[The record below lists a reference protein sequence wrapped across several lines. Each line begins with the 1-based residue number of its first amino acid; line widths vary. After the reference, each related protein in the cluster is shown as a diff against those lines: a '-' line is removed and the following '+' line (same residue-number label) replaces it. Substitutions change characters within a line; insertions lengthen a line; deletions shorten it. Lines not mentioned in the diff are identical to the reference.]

1 MGLDFSKKP
10 WYEMDKY
17 EDSSAVSQ
25 KMRELPAT
33 FLGPKGLA
41 LVKAY
46 RTGET
51 QKGWGLN
58 PPKDS
63 TEGFMPRYERGEFL
77 ERRALHRFEH
87 DNEPFAFVLRA
98 MRMVAVDID
107 GKNGGL
113 EFVKELG
120 LLPPTLAE
128 TSKSGTGYHLFYST
142 PESWDPVVGFA
153 DVSDSIG
160 IVQGVDIRNVGCI
173 YHYPQQR
180 WNDRE
185 VVPVPPGLWNK
196 LTEKLVQRQQAAAQI
211 QSAVEQGDDLEV
223 MMLQDSLVDE
233 LNKPLKSGNRNSH
246 LFAIGNKM
254 RQAQVRDWNV
264 KVHARA
270 LEVGLPVE
278 EADRLV
284 SNIAKQP

>member
-1 MGLDFSKKP
+1 
-10 WYEMDKY
+10 
-17 EDSSAVSQ
+17 
-25 KMRELPAT
+25 
-33 FLGPKGLA
+33 
-41 LVKAY
+41 
-46 RTGET
+46 
-51 QKGWGLN
+51 
-58 PPKDS
+58 
-63 TEGFMPRYERGEFL
+63 MPRYRRTEFA

-87 DNEPFAFVLRA
+87 EGGAFAFVMRA
-98 MRMVAVDID
+98 MKVVAVDID

-120 LLPPTLAE
+120 ILPPTLAE

-142 PESWDPVVGFA
+142 PEEWDDVVGFA

-180 WNDRE
+180 WNDRPI
-185 VVPVPPGLWNK
+185 VPVPEGLWKK
-196 LTEKLVQRQQAAAQI
+196 LTEKLVQRQQAAAAI
-211 QSAVEQGDDLEV
+211 STVLTQGDDLEI
-223 MMLQDSLVDE
+223 MMMQDSLVDE
-233 LNKPLKSGNRNSH
+233 LNKPLKSGNRNSY

-254 RQAQVRDWNV
+254 RQAGVDKWDE

>member
-1 MGLDFSKKP
+1 M
-10 WYEMDKY
+10 
-17 EDSSAVSQ
+17 
-25 KMRELPAT
+25 
-33 FLGPKGLA
+33 
-41 LVKAY
+41 KAY
-46 RTGET
+46 QTGET

-58 PPKDS
+58 PPRDS
-63 TEGFMPRYERGEFL
+63 TEGFMPRYHRGEFL
-77 ERRALHRFEH
+77 PRRALHRFETQ
-87 DNEPFAFVLRA
+87 NEPFAFV
-98 MRMVAVDID
+98 MRSLAVMAVDID

-128 TSKSGTGYHLFYST
+128 TSKSGTGYHLFYAT
-142 PESWDPVVGFA
+142 RETWNETTGFA

-180 WNDRE
+180 WNGRALAT
-185 VVPVPPGLWNK
+185 VPDGLWNK
-196 LTEKLVQRQQAAAQI
+196 LTEKLVQRQQAAAAI
-211 QSAVEQGDDLEV
+211 SSVIEQGDDLEI
-223 MMLQDSLVDE
+223 MMMQDTLADE
-233 LNKPLKSGNRNSH
+233 LSKPLKAGNRNSH

-254 RQAQVRDWNV
+254 RQAQVDKWAE

-270 LEVGLPVE
+270 VEVGLPVE

>member
-10 WYEMDKY
+10 WYETDQY
-17 EDSSAVSQ
+17 GVSSA
-25 KMRELPAT
+25 LPPQLEDPT
-33 FLGPKGLA
+33 LWGPNGPA

-46 RTGET
+46 RSGET

-58 PPKDS
+58 PPKD
-63 TEGFMPRYERGEFL
+63 EKDGFMPRYVRGEFL
-77 ERRALHRFEH
+77 QRRALHRFEH
-87 DNEPFAFVLRA
+87 DEEPFAFV
-98 MRMVAVDID
+98 MRSARIVVVDID
-107 GKNGGL
+107 GKNEGL

-128 TSKSGTGYHLFYST
+128 TSKSGTGYHLFYLT
-142 PESWDPVVGFA
+142 AEAWDDKVGFS

-160 IVQGVDIRNVGCI
+160 LVQGVDIRNVGCI

-185 VVPVPPGLWNK
+185 IARVPAGLWQR
-196 LTEKLVQRQQAAAQI
+196 LTEKLVQRQQAAAAI
-211 QSAVEQGDDLEV
+211 HTVIAQGDDLEV
-223 MMLQDSLVDE
+223 MMMQDALVDE
-233 LNKPLKSGNRNSH
+233 LNKPLKSGNRNSY

-254 RQAQVRDWNV
+254 RQAQVTDWDA

-284 SNIAKQP
+284 SNISKQP

>member
-10 WYEMDKY
+10 WYET
-17 EDSSAVSQ
+17 DSYSNPEAMPNQ
-25 KMRELPAT
+25 LLPT
-33 FLGPKGLA
+33 TGSLWGPQGPA

-46 RTGET
+46 RSGET

-63 TEGFMPRYERGEFL
+63 DRGFMPRYTSGEFL
-77 ERRALHRFEH
+77 PRRALHRFEH
-87 DNEPFAFVLRA
+87 DNEPFAFV
-98 MRMVAVDID
+98 MRSARLVAVDID

-128 TSKSGTGYHLFYST
+128 TSKSGTGYHLFYET
-142 PESWDPVVGFA
+142 QEAWDDVVGFS

-160 IVQGVDIRNVGCI
+160 IVQGVDIRNNGCI

-180 WNDRE
+180 WNNRE
-185 VVPVPPGLWNK
+185 IARVPAGLWNK
-196 LTEKLVQRQQAAAQI
+196 LTEKLVQRQQAAAAI
-211 QSAVEQGDDLEV
+211 QSVVEQGDDLEV
-223 MMLQDSLVDE
+223 MMMQDALVDE
-233 LNKPLKSGNRNSH
+233 LNKPLKSGNRNSY

-254 RQAQVRDWNV
+254 RQAGVSKWDE

-270 LEVGLPVE
+270 LEVGLPTE

-284 SNIAKQP
+284 SNISKQP

>member
-1 MGLDFSKKP
+1 M
-10 WYEMDKY
+10 
-17 EDSSAVSQ
+17 
-25 KMRELPAT
+25 
-33 FLGPKGLA
+33 
-41 LVKAY
+41 KAY
-46 RTGET
+46 RSGET

-63 TEGFMPRYERGEFL
+63 TEGFMPRYNRGEFL
-77 ERRALHRFEH
+77 PRRAIHRFEH
-87 DNEPFAFVLRA
+87 DNEPFAIV
-98 MRMVAVDID
+98 MRSLAVVAVDID

-128 TSKSGTGYHLFYST
+128 TSKSGTGYHLFYAT
-142 PESWDPVVGFA
+142 REAWDPVVGFA

-160 IVQGVDIRNVGCI
+160 LVQGVDIRNVGCI

-180 WNDRE
+180 WNDRALAI
-185 VVPVPPGLWNK
+185 VPDGLWNK
-196 LTEKLVQRQQAAAQI
+196 LTEKLVQRQQAAAAI
-211 QSAVEQGDDLEV
+211 QSVVEQGDDLEI
-223 MMLQDSLVDE
+223 MMMQDSLVDE
-233 LNKPLKSGNRNSH
+233 LNKPLKSGNRNSY

-254 RQAQVRDWNV
+254 RQAGVDKWNE